1 MKATITVTFAKDMKE
16 AEICIWNADL
26 LRTDLPLEEQL
37 HEALAAHFSLEP
49 VAAFYLS
56 HLLLTAALKMT
67 QALGKDLEEEGP
79 HEPTEEERK
88 AVEDILGDLHIDL
101 T

>member
-16 AEICIWNADL
+16 AEVCIWNADL
-26 LRTDLPLEEQL
+26 LRTDLTLEEQV
-37 HEALAAHFSLEP
+37 HEALAAHFSVEP
-49 VAAFYLS
+49 VAAFFLS

-67 QALGKDLEEEGP
+67 TALGKEIGEEEGP
-79 HEPTEEERK
+79 REPTEEERK

-101 T
+101 